1 MTNFIQPSYD
11 QQNKLHKILFGK
23 NSLHFRNKFEQIEL
37 VAEYISL
44 FNHYAIK
51 YNNFRFNNPS
61 FDSYYQTNV
70 TMLNK
75 FNADAVQQRID
86 ECTKIINQESAN
98 Q

>member
-1 MTNFIQPSYD
+1 MKGGDYMTNFIQPSYD
-11 QQNKLHKILFGK
+11 QQNKLHKIL
-23 NSLHFRNKFEQIEL
+23 
-37 VAEYISL
+37 
-44 FNHYAIK
+44 
-51 YNNFRFNNPS
+51 
-61 FDSYYQTNV
+61 NV